1 LDTSKV
7 QSQTVSEIDI
17 DKIRLNPFQPR
28 KFFNEERLAELAES
42 IRVNGV
48 IEPIVVR
55 PSSGGAFEL
64 VAGERRFRASVK
76 AGLKNILAVCREMD
90 DRQSLEIALIEN
102 IQREDIN
109 PLECA
114 EAYKR
119 LMDEFGLTQEKV
131 ADRVGKRR
139 STVANTLRLLSLPE
153 PILSSLA
160 SGEIT
165 EGHARAILSLQD
177 AQAQMRLWHHV
188 LLRGLSVRDTEGLAR
203 SPESL
208 KSPRKSSVARATVGV
223 DANLADVEDKLRRF
237 LGTRVTI
244 SRTGEGKG
252 KIELEFYDHED
263 LMRILDLMSQI

>member
-1 LDTSKV
+1 MAQV
-7 QSQTVSEIDI
+7 QTIAEIDI

-28 KFFNEERLAELAES
+28 KSFNEERLLELAES
-42 IRVNGV
+42 IRANGV

-55 PSSGGAFEL
+55 PFPGGAFEL
-64 VAGERRFRASVK
+64 VAGERRFRASVR
-76 AGLKNILAVCREMD
+76 AGLKKIPAVCRVMD
-90 DRQSLEIALIEN
+90 DRKSLEIALIEN

-119 LMDEFGLTQEKV
+119 LIEEFRLTQEQV
-131 ADRVGKRR
+131 AERVGKRR

-153 PILSSLA
+153 PILKSLA
-160 SGEIT
+160 AEEIT

-177 AQAQMRLWHHV
+177 QRAQMRLWQQV

-208 KSPRKSSVARATVGV
+208 KSQRRKLNVARATAGV
-223 DANLADVEDKLRRF
+223 DANLANVEDKLRRF
-237 LGTRVTI
+237 LGTRVAITR
-244 SRTGEGKG
+244 SGGSKG
-252 KIELEFYDHED
+252 RIEIDFYDDED

>member
-1 LDTSKV
+1 MDTGIV
-7 QSQTVSEIDI
+7 QSQTVTEIGI

-42 IRVNGV
+42 IRANGV

-55 PSSGGAFEL
+55 PFPGGVFEL

-76 AGLKNILAVCREMD
+76 AGLKKIPAVCRKMD

-102 IQREDIN
+102 IHREDIN

-119 LMDEFGLTQEKV
+119 LMEEFGLTQEKV
-131 ADRVGKRR
+131 AERVGKRR

-153 PILSSLA
+153 PILKSLA
-160 SGEIT
+160 SEEIT

-177 AQAQMRLWHHV
+177 GKAQMRLWQHV
-188 LLRGLSVRDTEGLAR
+188 LLRGLSVRDTESLAR

-208 KSPRKSSVARATVGV
+208 KSPRKSCVARATAGV
-223 DANLADVEDKLRRF
+223 DANLSDVEDKLRRF
-237 LGTRVTI
+237 LGTRVAITRPGG
-244 SRTGEGKG
+244 SKG
-252 KIELEFYDHED
+252 KIEIEFYDDED